1 MWFEPGV
8 LMQLQAIVLQSN
20 KQMKEVLS
28 TEWSVITD
36 NDTGFAILCALKVC
50 LVDSKTRWSMSVGTF
65 MYGHTKKQLKTDMV
79 YNV

>member
-28 TEWSVITD
+28 TEWSVIKNIGTRL
-36 NDTGFAILCALKVC
+36 TVLCVLKV
-50 LVDSKTRWSMSVGTF
+50 
-65 MYGHTKKQLKTDMV
+65 
-79 YNV
+79 